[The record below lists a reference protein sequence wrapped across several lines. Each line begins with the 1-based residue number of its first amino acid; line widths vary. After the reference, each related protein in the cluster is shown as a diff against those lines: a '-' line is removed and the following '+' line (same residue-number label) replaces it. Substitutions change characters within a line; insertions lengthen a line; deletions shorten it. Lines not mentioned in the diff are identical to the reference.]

1 MPSSYRV
8 PQAFGGYIIL
18 YHEPLLGNLKT
29 YALMKRGIGNFVNSA
44 LRSKGVIEIW
54 GKIALIEGEFGNF
67 GESATIRGI
76 FRNLGKS
83 APIEGALGILSKQP
97 SIVEVFDLNKL
108 IPTVVVWCWEWY
120 DKTNTLSSSERM
132 EEIFLH

>member
-1 MPSSYRV
+1 
-8 PQAFGGYIIL
+8 
-18 YHEPLLGNLKT
+18 
-29 YALMKRGIGNFVNSA
+29 MKRGIGNFVKSA
-44 LRSKGVIEIW
+44 MRSKGVIEIW

-83 APIEGALGILSKQP
+83 APIAGALGILSKQP

-120 DKTNTLSSSERM
+120 DKTNTLSSSERLK
-132 EEIFLH
+132 EIFLH

>member
-18 YHEPLLGNLKT
+18 YHEPLLGNLKI
-29 YALMKRGIGNFVNSA
+29 YALMKRGIGNFVKST
-44 LRSKGVIEIW
+44 LRSKRVIEIW
-54 GKIALIEGEFGNF
+54 GKIALIEGEFRNF

-83 APIEGALGILSKQP
+83 APIEGALGILSKHP
-97 SIVEVFDLNKL
+97 SLIEVFDLNQTKL
-108 IPTVVVWCWEWY
+108 
-120 DKTNTLSSSERM
+120 R
-132 EEIFLH
+132 